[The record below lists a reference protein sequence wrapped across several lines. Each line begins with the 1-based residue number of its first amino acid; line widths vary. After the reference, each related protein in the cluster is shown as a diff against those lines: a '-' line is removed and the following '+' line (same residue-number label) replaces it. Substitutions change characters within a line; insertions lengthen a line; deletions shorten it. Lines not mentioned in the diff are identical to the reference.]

1 MGTKQRIITEADHLF
16 FTKGFKGL
24 ALQELGERLEIK
36 PASLY
41 YHFPGG
47 KEQIYLEV
55 IDLRVKEI
63 QAHLEEIHQRHQSL
77 SALLKSFGHW
87 YAKQPPMNIVF
98 IAEIDMPFLSTRGQK
113 EVMHKVGTGL
123 YGKLE
128 EIFRSHSEHLRVD
141 QDPSLLVGT
150 FFALLCS
157 IHASKRMGKLSLQQ
171 LVEFNVDLFLW
182 GILRQE
188 PNSAR
193 A

>member
-1 MGTKQRIITEADHLF
+1 MGTKNRIIAEADHLF

-55 IDLRVKEI
+55 IDRRVKE
-63 QAHLEEIHQRHQSL
+63 LEQGLDEMHQQNPSL
-77 SALLKSFGHW
+77 AKLLKDFGHW
-87 YAKQPPMNIVF
+87 YAKQPPMNIVL

-113 EVMHKVGTGL
+113 EVLQKVGKGL

-128 EIFRSHSEHLRVD
+128 DIFKIHKQSLRVD

-157 IHASKRMGKLSLQQ
+157 IHASKRMGGLSLKE
-171 LVEFNVDLFLW
+171 LVDFNVDLFLW
-182 GILRQE
+182 GVLK
-188 PNSAR
+188 PKGN
-193 A
+193 